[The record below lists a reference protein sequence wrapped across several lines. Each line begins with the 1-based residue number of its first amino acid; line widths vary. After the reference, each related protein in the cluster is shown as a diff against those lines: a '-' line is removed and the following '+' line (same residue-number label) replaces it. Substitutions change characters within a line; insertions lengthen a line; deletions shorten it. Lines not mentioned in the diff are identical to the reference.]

1 MLANEI
7 IPLVVGFVLT
17 TVLGGLLGTGLQQRS
32 WNRQNDVQL
41 RQEELRHANNAC
53 QQVSKLLDKRLYRM
67 RRLYSALA
75 SDAGLPGR
83 NERIQACLKEHDDV
97 LYEWNDGLNLNLA
110 LMGAYFGTGARN
122 WLHSR
127 IYEQFEQVDAQFESY
142 HIGCAQRDPAK
153 HSLPEVSL
161 AGIRTD
167 LDLLGSQIYQLGAF
181 MMTQIR
187 DGDVGRKAPTPLR
200 VSPSPGEV
208 HVPAPPRTRA
218 RRYAQSAERQG
229 SPGGRPRNGG
239 TVRMGVTSRTRPRRP
254 RLSR

>member
-1 MLANEI
+1 VGTSLGTGRGSGGRLLANEI

-17 TVLGGLLGTGLQQRS
+17 TVLGGLLGSWLQQS
-32 WNRQNDVQL
+32 IWKRQNDMQL
-41 RQEELRHANNAC
+41 RQEELRHADNAC

-67 RRLYSALA
+67 RRLYSALE
-75 SDAGLPGR
+75 SDAGRPGR
-83 NERIQACLKEHDDV
+83 NERIQACLKEHDEV

-127 IYEQFEQVDAQFESY
+127 IYEQFERVDAQLANY
-142 HIGCAQRDPAK
+142 HNSRAQRDPAL
-153 HSLPEVSL
+153 HSLPEASL

-167 LDLLGSQIYQLGAF
+167 IDLLGGQVYQLGAF

-187 DGDVGRKAPTPLR
+187 DGDVGRKAPAPLH

-208 HVPAPPRTRA
+208 HLPALPRTPD
-218 RRYAQSAERQG
+218 Q
-229 SPGGRPRNGG
+229 P
-239 TVRMGVTSRTRPRRP
+239 
-254 RLSR
+254 